1 MQSNYDLIVEL
12 LGYAKCNEDF
22 LIDYDKEIQN
32 ILDKMVLDQENIELY
47 EKLFRKGWHKQII
60 VAIEEMSELQK
71 ELCKMLR
78 NSNADNIEH
87 IKEEIADVSIM
98 LEQLIVLLKIK
109 PSTIAD
115 IREMKLH
122 RTRERLLQKEK
133 INDK

>member
-1 MQSNYDLIVEL
+1 MKSNYDLIVEL

-47 EKLFRKGWHKQII
+47 KKLYEKYKLKQIV

-71 ELCKMLR
+71 ELCKVLR
-78 NSNADNIEH
+78 HEDYNMRNIE
-87 IKEEIADVSIM
+87 EEIADVSIM
-98 LEQLIVLLKIK
+98 LEQLMVAMNIWS
-109 PSTIAD
+109 STIAD

-122 RTRERLLQKEK
+122 RTRARLLCENE
-133 INDK
+133 I